1 MRRVW
6 LSCLAAAV
14 LLATTAGGA
23 LTQDEDLRMG
33 DDPAYFERV
42 EVPEV
47 GLAMAFPSEW
57 LIEIE
62 MDYAEIEEGDPETG
76 YWTAIYAHDDGVTW
90 CDLTMYVSQMSDL
103 DGLVPYT
110 AERFAESG
118 SDDVAVQWQAVSL
131 PLGEAYRIDVQD
143 PGRGEYSSFYLFD
156 ADSARYYLSCM
167 SDERDARDWMDIA
180 ETIEWLTD
188 TEDVEPGVV
197 EPEVIEP
204 DEPRPEVVFAAPPY
218 ELQWRQFGA
227 ADLTI
232 LLPADWQVDVPL
244 EVGESML
251 PDAYAEAGPATH
263 VDVLSAESGMG
274 DWCLLRRFEGH
285 PMPFDEHAA
294 WDEATWAAVVS
305 EDMSIERQAAD
316 LGGRPGWRIDLSR
329 AGEPGGASIFL
340 IDDGARRY
348 ELQCGS
354 SLALNP
360 SWEAMAASVTP
371 LGVERGSEPSAAPQ
385 PSDAPEPTETLE
397 PSDPSE
403 PSLWDRWVEIP
414 EAGVALTIPAFWTY
428 RLDMEPADYTLPS
441 DVDEGA
447 PVRRTSILTAFPMG
461 EGMCF
466 VESYED
472 MPMSAERH
480 ASEHGW
486 AARSSLSEELP
497 ETTRVRLPAGEAYR
511 VVYESLFGASLAYVF
526 DVDGT
531 RYVVDCLVGSDG
543 GAGARAIAA
552 SVTPLDADLPP
563 LGLQRVE
570 FADADVAVTLP
581 SDWEVLPVMEFVD
594 AINPSGDPDAPESDL
609 WRVMQA
615 YPVEDE
621 WCDIYMLGGI
631 PLSLEDHGDV
641 FAEIAATSYDPPR
654 DVEVEP
660 VSLPIG
666 DAVRVIETSEEGVVK
681 TIYLFDVSGN
691 REYLVCNTAEQ
702 PDDDWLAVAESLE
715 SLSAG
720 PGDTR
725 PDVVD
730 DPAVL
735 GLERVDVPEAG
746 VSMLLPPEWDVEV
759 TMKGLGY
766 GLPPEYEDVG
776 VIEAV
781 KVLEADSGMGDDCTL
796 NRHADNPMSLQEQAM
811 WEVQNY
817 RELGADDPPTHVE
830 RRAWVVAGEAAE
842 RIDFTRTDG
851 PERMSIFLF
860 DSGGVRY
867 GLQCHSDVAENPMW
881 QQIAD
886 SVQPLDGDPVIEPEP
901 DVEDQRDFGADLER
915 FELADAGVAISL
927 SPAWE
932 VDTEQEQLRATLPP
946 EYGETATVPLTQ
958 YLAAFEHDEGW
969 WCAVYRFD
977 EIPLSVDEQAAWQE
991 SLAASDPDDPATVE
1005 ITPVTL
1011 PVGDAVRVFKD
1022 YEDSADSVAYLFD
1035 LDGYRYDVGCG
1046 GETVPDDA
1054 WLSVVQTVE
1063 RLGGEPTD
1071 DRPPGVPAEA
1081 AAWYEAGPFESLIP
1095 VDETRVMRAWC
1106 ERALWIEF
1114 SDETFAERVECTLS
1128 DEPVDPSESQG
1139 EVPAETV
1146 TVEGGACEW
1155 VSDFW
1160 VATDG
1165 SDVWA
1170 DSWSI
1175 TIEPDGSVTGTSVYG
1190 AELLECPE

>member
-14 LLATTAGGA
+14 LLTTMAGGA

-62 MDYAEIEEGDPETG
+62 MDYDEIEEGDPETG
-76 YWTAIYAHDDGVTW
+76 YWKAIYAHDGGATW

-118 SDDVAVQWQAVSL
+118 SDEVTVQWQTVSL

-143 PGRGEYSSFYLFD
+143 PGRGEYSSFFLFD
-156 ADSARYYLSCM
+156 AASARYYLSCM

-188 TEDVEPGVV
+188 TEEAGPADVGPD
-197 EPEVIEP
+197 VIEP
-204 DEPRPEVVFAAPPY
+204 DEPEEVGLGEPEPGAVFAAPPY
-218 ELQWRQFGA
+218 ELEWRQFGA

-251 PDAYAEAGPATH
+251 PDAYAGPGPVTH
-263 VDVLSAESGMG
+263 VDVLSAESSMG

-285 PMPFDEHAA
+285 PMPFDEHAD
-294 WDEATWAAVVS
+294 WDEAMWAAGVS
-305 EDMSIERQAAD
+305 EDMSVERQAAD
-316 LGGRPGWRIDLSR
+316 LGGRPGWRIDFSR

-371 LGVERGSEPSAAPQ
+371 LGADLSSEPSDGPH
-385 PSDAPEPTETLE
+385 PSDAPVPAGTPE

-403 PSLWDRWVEIP
+403 PSLWDRRVEIR
-414 EAGVALTIPAFWTY
+414 EFDMALTIPAFWTY
-428 RLDMEPADYTLPS
+428 RLDMEPAEYTLPS
-441 DVDEGA
+441 DVDEGT
-447 PVRRTSILTAFPMG
+447 PVVRTNVLTAFLMG

-466 VESYED
+466 VDSYED
-472 MPMSAERH
+472 MPVSAERH

-486 AARSSLSEELP
+486 AARSALSEALP
-497 ETTRVRLPAGEAYR
+497 ETTRVQLPAGESYR
-511 VVYESLFGASLAYVF
+511 VVYESLFGSMLAYVF

-531 RYVVDCLVGSDG
+531 RYVVDCVVGSDA

-552 SVTPLDADLPP
+552 SITPLDGDLPP

-581 SDWEVLPVMEFVD
+581 GDWEVLPVMAFVD

-609 WRVMQA
+609 WRVMEA
-615 YPVEDE
+615 FPVEDE
-621 WCDIYMLGGI
+621 WCDIYMLDGI
-631 PLSLEDHGDV
+631 PLSLEDHGGV

-654 DVEVEP
+654 DAEVER

-666 DAVRVIETSEEGVVK
+666 DAVRVVETSEEGAVK

-691 REYLVCNTAEQ
+691 REYLVCNTADQ

-715 SLSAG
+715 SLSA
-720 PGDTR
+720 PVQLHDAE
-725 PDVVD
+725 P
-730 DPAVL
+730 VL
-735 GLERVDVPEAG
+735 GP
-746 VSMLLPPEWDVEV
+746 
-759 TMKGLGY
+759 
-766 GLPPEYEDVG
+766 
-776 VIEAV
+776 
-781 KVLEADSGMGDDCTL
+781 
-796 NRHADNPMSLQEQAM
+796 
-811 WEVQNY
+811 
-817 RELGADDPPTHVE
+817 
-830 RRAWVVAGEAAE
+830 
-842 RIDFTRTDG
+842 
-851 PERMSIFLF
+851 
-860 DSGGVRY
+860 
-867 GLQCHSDVAENPMW
+867 
-881 QQIAD
+881 
-886 SVQPLDGDPVIEPEP
+886 
-901 DVEDQRDFGADLER
+901 ER
-915 FELADAGVAISL
+915 FELGDAGVAISL

-932 VDTEQEQLRATLPP
+932 VETEQEHMRATLPP
-946 EYGETATVPLTQ
+946 EFGESATVPLTS
-958 YLAAFEHDEGW
+958 YLTAFEHDEAW

-977 EIPLSVDEQAAWQE
+977 EMPLSVDEQAAWQE
-991 SLAASDPDDPATVE
+991 SLAASDPDDPAAVD
-1005 ITPVTL
+1005 ITPVRL
-1011 PVGDAVRVFKD
+1011 PVGDAVRVLKD
-1022 YEDSADSVAYLFD
+1022 YQDSADSVAYLFD
-1035 LDGYRYDVGCG
+1035 LDGYRYDVACG

-1054 WLSVVQTVE
+1054 WLSVAQTVE
-1063 RLGGEPTD
+1063 RLEVEPTD
-1071 DRPPGVPAEA
+1071 DRPPGVPADA
-1081 AAWYEAGPFESLIP
+1081 AAWYAAGPFESLVP

-1114 SDETFAERVECTLS
+1114 PDESFAERVECTLS
-1128 DEPVDPSESQG
+1128 DDPVDPSESQG

-1146 TVEGGACEW
+1146 TLEGGACEW